1 MDPSYFSGS
10 SGRNLEGH
18 LTRRSSLEKERQP
31 VPYPGA
37 RAALLGGESWQA
49 GKSGRSRAGKEEAW
63 SSASASCRV
72 SRWRSCNRC
81 RKLRFLMELD
91 INAHTANAQPPSSRT
106 DSTDEAEFVLFGDM
120 GCQLVRKDVRLL
132 MRSSRTVDAIPSEIA
147 SLVSQKYQFTVNVTS
162 KCFEKPQRSYEVKH
176 IHCAYGRQPTIPTIK
191 RSTDAFRD
199 EAGKAILP
207 IAYSSGP
214 SEPHKVHQVEISSL
228 PQNVKDTPPP
238 KDSPNLTALKNK
250 QPPLSPLGSDHDDTS
265 DVPRG
270 DTVP

>member
-214 SEPHKVHQVEISSL
+214 SEPHKVHQLLYDCLRSFLCLTERERYTTTQGLSK
-228 PQNVKDTPPP
+228 PDCVKEQ
-238 KDSPNLTALKNK
+238 TA
-250 QPPLSPLGSDHDDTS
+250 SFVSTWF
-265 DVPRG
+265 
-270 DTVP
+270 